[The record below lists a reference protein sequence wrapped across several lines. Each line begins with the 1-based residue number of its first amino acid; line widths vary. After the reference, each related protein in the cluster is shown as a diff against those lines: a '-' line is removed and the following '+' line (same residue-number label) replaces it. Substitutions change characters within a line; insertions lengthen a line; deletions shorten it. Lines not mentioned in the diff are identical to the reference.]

1 MTEFNSV
8 DELAKS
14 FFNNSQYGFDEWV
27 VIKISEIEIEKKTL
41 ITLANPIDNE
51 LKQVV
56 INKCQHDEIDSFRN
70 SYRKHYLKQLEDRF
84 GFYLPLKNS
93 GDVEYETFDLFNQY
107 WIENEGHNILP
118 FNIPLLFDFP
128 NNLQYAEAVQDNNI
142 TVNYQRLIAIVA
154 QPRKKR
160 IKTLFIKNV
169 KENDIASIKNL
180 ILNKA
185 NEVSGE
191 LFK

>member
-8 DELAKS
+8 DELAKI
-14 FFNNSQYGFDEWV
+14 FFTINQYGFDDWV
-27 VIKISEIEIEKKTL
+27 VIKISEIESEKKTL
-41 ITLANPIDNE
+41 VTLANPISNDLE
-51 LKQVV
+51 QVV
-56 INKCQHDEIDSFRN
+56 ISNYKHQEIESFRN

-84 GFYLPLKNS
+84 GFYLPFKNS
-93 GDVEYETFDLFNQY
+93 GDVEYETFDLFKQY
-107 WIENEGHNILP
+107 WIEEEGKNYLP

-128 NNLQYAEAVQDNNI
+128 NNLQYAEALQDKTI
-142 TVNYQRLIAIVA
+142 AVNYQRLIALVA

-169 KENDIASIKNL
+169 KEEDIESIRLL
-180 ILNKA
+180 ILQKA
-185 NEVSGE
+185 NDVSEE